1 MAANANKTANEKLMT
16 EMETVYLH
24 KESRE
29 DDTLYV
35 SLNGRT
41 YLIPKN
47 QPVEVPKPVAE
58 IIRSS
63 QKAQAAADAFVEEAQ
78 KVMRDSERNPMGV

>member
-1 MAANANKTANEKLMT
+1 M
-16 EMETVYLH
+16 
-24 KESRE
+24 
-29 DDTLYV
+29 

-58 IIRSS
+58 IIRNS